1 MPLRADSFDR
11 RALDAYYCAPMADT
25 QIPDHVDARK
35 IFVQQALIE
44 GDVPLSRL
52 PRFRETLNDDQGQV
66 QVHLQFLMDDEHR
79 RVIEGKLTAQVH
91 VLCQRCLEPAEVR
104 IEEAF
109 SLALVETEAQM
120 ARLPKR
126 LDPWFCEDTKLMLA
140 DLIDEQ
146 LILAMPI
153 VSYHENPCTEP
164 MSFGVT
170 EQSGDRAASGNG
182 NEKANPFDILR
193 TLKDKH

>member
-1 MPLRADSFDR
+1 MPLSADSFDR

-52 PRFRETLNDDQGQV
+52 PRFRETLSDDLGQV
-66 QVHLQFLMDDEHR
+66 QVQLQFLMDDEHR
-79 RVIEGKLTAQVH
+79 RVIEGRLTAQGH
-91 VLCQRCLEPAEVR
+91 VLCQRCLEPTEVR

-109 SLALVETEAQM
+109 SLAMVETEEQM
-120 ARLPKR
+120 SRLPKR
-126 LDPWFCEDTKLMLA
+126 LDPWFCEDTKLALA

-153 VSYHENPCTEP
+153 VSYHESPCTEP
-164 MSFGVT
+164 MSFGET
-170 EQSGDRAASGNG
+170 EQTGDKAAPGNG
-182 NEKANPFDILR
+182 SEKANPFDILR